1 MRTRSGKNTAREN
14 DTQKDCIIQNDRVIC
29 PENMNDVDS
38 VSYNA
43 RKTQVSGKDDKYIQ
57 EDGIEY
63 DATKPMIRELF
74 DERVLSQDVHT
85 SSGVERVRKS
95 YMYVISKVI
104 DSRTFIKIGISRIS
118 NTSVSTRLGFLHT
131 ALIPGLKNIGFK
143 LHYLFFYGY
152 ESKEKGST
160 FAENIEKD
168 LHKVLQN
175 HKQYKKT
182 VIKFPSSNFSE
193 WYLPNSKKSK
203 EFMDFVVSYV
213 SVQKPFPE
221 EAYHFYVKNEK
232 DTKETNEEFIKEGTK
247 AMVRNFR
254 KDYVKLKGEILKKY
268 QLTKKETDLKRGSKQ
283 YFLRKLVNRDISS
296 SFEVHDIYYHKQ
308 ATDELRTFQSYYCL
322 VVNKVEPTS
331 KPNMF
336 IDFTETKQGQ
346 INYYSHIR
354 NVLEKLYLEDRLDE
368 LDLRSNYNH
377 YFESPLNDIR
387 KVLDSVTI
395 ESKITFDRSKVEWCI
410 GRYLRDK
417 DDDVFV
423 VKEFT
428 TKPNNPRKVKTINVA
443 KVTDSLKPI
452 MPEKIVK
459 ARPLIVLRLILDFH
473 DDKIPEYSVLDS
485 SKEIVKK
492 PINTKY
498 KKHDFIKFRSKYF
511 KDENTGKNIQERY
524 IGIILQSYYDYDDES
539 NYVMFYDILFENEL
553 WKLETKSVDRHSDLL
568 NSVKQKK
575 DFLLRCRKEKALI
588 KKLLEQYDIT
598 NSSGFSGISSPR
610 RKKAVNK
617 TRKKSLRKRKNNQIS
632 RRSTRKRKT
641 IKSYSPS

>member
-1 MRTRSGKNTAREN
+1 MRTRSGKNTTKSNR
-14 DTQKDCIIQNDRVIC
+14 DDGCILQNDNLIC
-29 PENMNDVDS
+29 PENINNDENI
-38 VSYNA
+38 SYNA
-43 RKTQVSGKDDKYIQ
+43 RKTQDTGKDDKYIQ
-57 EDGIEY
+57 DDGIEY

-74 DERVLSQDVHT
+74 DERVLSEDVYT

-104 DSRTFIKIGISRIS
+104 DKRTFIKIGISRIS

-193 WYLPNSKKSK
+193 WYLPNSNKSK
-203 EFMDFVVSYV
+203 EFMDFVVSYI
-213 SVQKPFPE
+213 SVQTPFPE
-221 EAYHFYVKNEK
+221 EAYHFYLK
-232 DTKETNEEFIKEGTK
+232 DGKDNKETNQEFIKEGTK
-247 AMVRNFR
+247 NMIRNFR

-268 QLTKKETDLKRGSKQ
+268 QLTKQETDRKRGSKQ
-283 YFLRKLVNRDISS
+283 YYTKKLVKKDISP

-308 ATDELRTFQSYYCL
+308 ATDDLRTFQSYYCL
-322 VVNKVEPTS
+322 VVNKLDPTS

-336 IDFTETKQGQ
+336 IDFTESKQG
-346 INYYSHIR
+346 NVHYYSHIR
-354 NVLEKLYLEDRLDE
+354 NVLEKLNLEDRLDE
-368 LDLRSNYNH
+368 LELRSNYNH
-377 YFESPLNDIR
+377 YFESPLDDIR

-395 ESKITFDRSKVEWCI
+395 QSKITFDRSKVEWCV

-417 DDDVFV
+417 DDGVYV
-423 VKEFT
+423 VKDLT
-428 TKPNNPRKVKTINVA
+428 TKPNNPRKVKSINVVQ
-443 KVTDSLKPI
+443 VTDSLKPI
-452 MPEKIVK
+452 IPEKMTK
-459 ARPLIVLRLILDFH
+459 ARPLIVLRLILDFQ
-473 DDKIPEYSVLDS
+473 DDKIPEYSISDS

-492 PINTKY
+492 PVNTKY
-498 KKHDFIKFRSKYF
+498 DKHDFIKFRSKYF
-511 KDENTGKNIQERY
+511 KDEDTGKGIQERY
-524 IGIILQSYYDYDDES
+524 IGIILQSYYDYDEES

-553 WKLETKSVDRHSDLL
+553 WKLETKSVDQHSDLL
-568 NSVKQKK
+568 HSVKQKE
-575 DFLLRCRKEKALI
+575 DFLLRCRKERVLI
-588 KKLLEQYDIT
+588 KKLLEQYNIT
-598 NSSGFSGISSPR
+598 NLTETSSPQ

-617 TRKKSLRKRKNNQIS
+617 TRKKVTRQKRTVQSS
-632 RRSTRKRKT
+632 RRSTRKRKSVE
-641 IKSYSPS
+641 SYSPS